1 MDKWCTHFNLKDEK
15 TSSLEVNEFNT
26 IKYSNENFTKDCEI
40 KEIEEENNLNE
51 SKEIIE
57 ELLNKEVNYKETIQN
72 LKEELERIKE
82 PILVGLNDV
91 KGACN
96 LNATLQ
102 CLSNTKKLTEFFLKK
117 YSSDINKKI
126 ANEYYNVISNLWNR
140 DNNNKSFSPHSFNE
154 VLCKN
159 NPLLF
164 QKVTNT
170 PKDIIYFLLEIL
182 HKELNK
188 INRNNNGNEII
199 HQQTNEET
207 MFKFFFQNFSE
218 NYNSPISNLFY
229 GVLETKE
236 KCSGCNLIKF
246 NFQIFSILEFPLENI
261 NQYYYN
267 IGKKPLFL
275 ENGKNPDINL
285 YECFEYYRKID
296 SMEGEN
302 QMFCNICNKLSKTL
316 FSTSIYSSP
325 NYLIINL
332 NRGKVKEYQ
341 CKVNFPEQLNIFNFV
356 TFTDGITVYELYGV
370 ICHLPNAIE
379 GHFVAFCK
387 NYINHKWYLY
397 DDATVTLCTKRQQ
410 YLDGIP
416 YILFYKA
423 AIEDT

>member
-1 MDKWCTHFNLKDEK
+1 M
-15 TSSLEVNEFNT
+15 
-26 IKYSNENFTKDCEI
+26 
-40 KEIEEENNLNE
+40 NE

-188 INRNNNGNEII
+188 INRNNNGNEFI

-207 MFKFFFQNFSE
+207 MFKFFFKIFMKIIIHQ
-218 NYNSPISNLFY
+218 
-229 GVLETKE
+229 
-236 KCSGCNLIKF
+236 
-246 NFQIFSILEFPLENI
+246 FQIYFMEF
-261 NQYYYN
+261 
-267 IGKKPLFL
+267 
-275 ENGKNPDINL
+275 
-285 YECFEYYRKID
+285 
-296 SMEGEN
+296 
-302 QMFCNICNKLSKTL
+302 
-316 FSTSIYSSP
+316 
-325 NYLIINL
+325 
-332 NRGKVKEYQ
+332 
-341 CKVNFPEQLNIFNFV
+341 
-356 TFTDGITVYELYGV
+356 
-370 ICHLPNAIE
+370 
-379 GHFVAFCK
+379 
-387 NYINHKWYLY
+387 
-397 DDATVTLCTKRQQ
+397 
-410 YLDGIP
+410 
-416 YILFYKA
+416 
-423 AIEDT
+423 

>member
-1 MDKWCTHFNLKDEK
+1 MDKWCIDFNHKEEK
-15 TSSLEVNEFNT
+15 ASSFEANGFNNNQ
-26 IKYSNENFTKDCEI
+26 YSTEKFSKDCEI
-40 KEIEEENNLNE
+40 KEIEEKSNLNE
-51 SKEIIE
+51 DKEILE
-57 ELLNKEVNYKETIQN
+57 ELINKEVNYKKRIKKLE
-72 LKEELERIKE
+72 EELEKIKE

-102 CLSNTKKLTEFFLKK
+102 CLSNTKKLTEYFLKK
-117 YSSDINKKI
+117 YKSHINKKI
-126 ANEYYNVISNLWNR
+126 ANEYYKVISNLWNR

-159 NPLLF
+159 NPLF
-164 QKVTNT
+164 YQKGTNN
-170 PKDIIYFLLEIL
+170 PKDIINYLLEIL

-188 INRNNNGNEII
+188 VNRNNNGIEII

-207 MFKFFFQNFSE
+207 MFKFFFQNFYE

-229 GVLETKE
+229 GVLETKD
-236 KCSGCNLIKF
+236 KCSECNLIKY
-246 NFQIFSILEFPLENI
+246 NFQIFTFLEFPLENI

-275 ENGKNPDINL
+275 ENGKNPDINI
-285 YECFEYYRKID
+285 YECFEYYRRVD
-296 SMEGEN
+296 SMGGEN
-302 QMFCNICNKLSKTL
+302 QMFCNICNKLCTTL
-316 FSTSIYSSP
+316 YSTNIYSSP

-332 NRGKVKEYQ
+332 NRGKVQEYQ

-356 TFTDGITVYELYGV
+356 TFTEGITVYELYDV
-370 ICHLPNAIE
+370 ICRFPSAID